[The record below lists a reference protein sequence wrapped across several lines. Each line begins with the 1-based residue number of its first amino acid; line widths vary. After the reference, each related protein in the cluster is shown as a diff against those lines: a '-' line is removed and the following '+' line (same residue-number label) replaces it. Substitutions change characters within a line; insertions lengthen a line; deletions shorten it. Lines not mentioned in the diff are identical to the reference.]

1 MAKFYT
7 PGKLSDNIRET
18 PEGYLL
24 CLAVPICRTGW
35 QVYGAHETPLEAG
48 EDGTVR
54 VYRAPEEVLRP
65 ETIASFQGK
74 SITIRHPNDFVG
86 PANWQSLTRGHA
98 QNVRDGGKDADGETC
113 VLADLLI
120 TELMAINLVKNGLRE
135 VSCGYEAEYEQTGE
149 GEGRQ
154 YNIIGNHIALVE
166 EGRAGSSY
174 AINDHK
180 GKVTMKQTLLEKLT
194 KRFGAKVIDEV
205 MADEAEEK
213 KKDGDKSKDAASY
226 DELVKMVKD
235 LGEKIEGMGKAKDES
250 EEKPEP
256 KKKPAAKEEP
266 AKDEDGEEA
275 ESEDEDGEGE
285 MEIEERLK
293 ALEAAVAKLLEKM
306 GGESKDEEGEEGEE
320 SQSEDEEGEDAEDSE
335 DAEESEHMTG
345 DAARIEILAPGMKPN
360 KKEKLADTQKRAL
373 VSAFGTKDGRAVI
386 EAITGK
392 KKLVLDS
399 AEQVSTLFIAASE
412 VLKAKRGTGLEKTK
426 DAKAFSFKDGDDSA
440 AAPVTA
446 EKMNEINAAH
456 WARK

>member
-35 QVYGAHETPLEAG
+35 QVYGAQETPLEAG

-98 QNVRDGGKDADGETC
+98 QNVRDGGKDADGKDC
-113 VLADLLI
+113 VIADLLI

-205 MADEAEEK
+205 MAEDADKSEK
-213 KKDGDKSKDAASY
+213 KEGEGKDAASY

-235 LGEKIEGMGKAKDES
+235 LGEKIEGMGKSKDES

-256 KKKPAAKEEP
+256 KKKAAAKEEP
-266 AKDEDGEEA
+266 AKDEDAE
-275 ESEDEDGEGE
+275 ESEDDDGEE
-285 MEIEERLK
+285 MKIEERIK

-306 GGESKDEEGEEGEE
+306 GGESEDEEGEEGEEGEE
-320 SQSEDEEGEDAEDSE
+320 SQSEDEDGEESE

-345 DAARIEILAPGMKPN
+345 DAARIEILAPGLKAT
-360 KKEKLADTQKRAL
+360 KKEKPEDTQKRAL
-373 VSAFGTKDGRAVI
+373 VAAFGTKDGRAVI
-386 EAITGK
+386 ESITGK

-426 DAKAFSFKDGDDSA
+426 DAKAFGFKDGDESA
-440 AAPVTA
+440 TAPMTA
-446 EKMNEINAAH
+446 EKMNELNAAH